1 MTSKCDSKFVD
12 ISLMNQT
19 TFLHPES
26 EVLPEHACPSAGVTS
41 GLLHRVEANREHE
54 SFLEEEGSAD

>member
-1 MTSKCDSKFVD
+1 
-12 ISLMNQT
+12 MNQT

-26 EVLPEHACPSAGVTS
+26 EVLPEHACPSAGVTP
-41 GLLHRVEANREHE
+41 GLLPRVEANREQE